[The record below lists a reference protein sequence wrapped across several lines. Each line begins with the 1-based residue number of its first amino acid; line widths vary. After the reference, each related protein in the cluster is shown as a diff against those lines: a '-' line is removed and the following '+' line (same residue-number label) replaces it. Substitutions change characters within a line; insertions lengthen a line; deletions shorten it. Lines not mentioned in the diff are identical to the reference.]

1 MYGVELMTSILEN
14 YRKRVLLGT
23 SNRKEKLVMQSE
35 RTFERQLKESPS
47 AKRLKA
53 TFPGEINVLE
63 NKDLHLGNF
72 SLSHLFR

>member
-1 MYGVELMTSILEN
+1 MYGVELMTSILDN

-23 SNRKEKLVMQSE
+23 KDRREKLTMQSE

-53 TFPGEINVLE
+53 TLPG
-63 NKDLHLGNF
+63 
-72 SLSHLFR
+72 